1 MKDFFKVTDLDKV
14 LDYRAEF
21 QPVGTEDISLVDANG
36 RVLAVDAVSDVDLPD
51 FNRSTMD
58 GFAVKASSTYGATE
72 GNPAYLS
79 VTGSVAMGATPSFA
93 IGPGQA
99 ARISTGGMLPAGADS
114 IVMIEHV
121 NALDDQTI
129 EVYRSVAPGQHV
141 VAVAEDFQKDEKI
154 LARGRKLRPQEVGL
168 LAAFGRESIAVFK
181 KPRVA
186 IISTGDEIIPVDQ
199 KPQRG
204 QIRDINTY
212 TLASLVQDA
221 GAVPVPFDIVRD
233 NADDLYRVCSQA
245 LDQTDMVLIS
255 GGSSVGVRDFSI
267 DVLSALPDPRI
278 LVHGISI
285 SPGKPTILARSGAKA
300 LWGLPGHVVSAMVV
314 FTVVVRPFIE
324 HIGGLSDESRL
335 RPPLRARLNR
345 NVSSAQGRVDFI
357 RVKLT
362 YKDDILWANPVL
374 GKSGLINTMVKADG
388 LIQVG
393 INTEGLDE
401 GSEVEVLPL

>member
-21 QPVGTEDISLVDANG
+21 QPVETEEISLMDANG
-36 RVLAVDAVSDVDLPD
+36 RVIADDAFSDVDLPD
-51 FNRSTMD
+51 FTRSTMD
-58 GFAVKASSTYGATE
+58 GYALKASSTYGASE

-79 VTGSVAMGATPSFA
+79 VSGTIAMGEIPTFA
-93 IGPGQA
+93 IGPGEA

-114 IVMIEHV
+114 VIMIEHV
-121 NALDDQTI
+121 NAIDDRTI
-129 EVYRSVAPGQHV
+129 EAYRSVAPGQHI
-141 VAVAEDFQKDEKI
+141 VAIAEDFKKGDKI
-154 LARGRKLRPQEVGL
+154 LTRGRKLRPQEVGL
-168 LAAFGRESIAVFK
+168 LAAFGRKSIAVFK
-181 KPRVA
+181 KPLVA
-186 IISTGDEIIPVDQ
+186 VISSGDEIIPVDQ
-199 KPQRG
+199 KPEWG

-212 TLASLVQDA
+212 TLSCQVQEA
-221 GAVPVPFDIVRD
+221 GAVPVPFSIIRD
-233 NADDLYRVCSQA
+233 NADDLYRICGQA
-245 LDQTDMVLIS
+245 LDKTDMVLIS
-255 GGSSVGVRDFSI
+255 GGSSMGVRDFSLA
-267 DVLSALPDPRI
+267 VLSALPDPRI

-285 SPGKPTILARSGAKA
+285 SPGKPTILARSGPKA
-300 LWGLPGHVVSAMVV
+300 LWGLPGHVVSAMIV
-314 FTVVVRPFIE
+314 FAVVVRPFIE
-324 HIGGLSDESRL
+324 HIGGLADESRL
-335 RPPLRARLNR
+335 RPLLCARLSR

-362 YKDDILWANPVL
+362 YKEGILWANPVL